1 MSRLILG
8 LVLSDEGLAFVGL
21 PCMSL
26 PIYDNVIARSVATWQ
41 SRAASV

>member
-8 LVLSDEGLAFVGL
+8 FVLSNEELAFVGL
-21 PCMSL
+21 LCMSL

-41 SRAASV
+41 SRATSV